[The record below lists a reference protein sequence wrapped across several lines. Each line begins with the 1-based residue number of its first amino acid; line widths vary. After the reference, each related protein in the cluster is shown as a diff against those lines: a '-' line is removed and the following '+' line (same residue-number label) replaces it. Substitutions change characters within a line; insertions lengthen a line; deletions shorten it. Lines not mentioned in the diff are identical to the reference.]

1 MTRRDVGVKVMRAI
15 GLPESVVSAFQKG
28 EVYVTDSSCGLMSV
42 VESDSPFSDEIAK
55 LESYGGLVFAV
66 TSGDFWSMA
75 AGCTWTPTSMS
86 SMSTCR

>member
-55 LESYGGLVFAV
+55 LESA
-66 TSGDFWSMA
+66 TFWSMA